1 MAQEGLFSVTA
12 AVSLHSQDPAQATR
26 LPLQTAWLKASGWEW
41 LLAELP
47 HEQGWN
53 QFVA

>member
-1 MAQEGLFSVTA
+1 MAQEGLFCYGSRVVT
-12 AVSLHSQDPAQATR
+12 LPRPAQATR
-26 LPLQTAWLKASGWEW
+26 PPLQMAWLKASGWEW